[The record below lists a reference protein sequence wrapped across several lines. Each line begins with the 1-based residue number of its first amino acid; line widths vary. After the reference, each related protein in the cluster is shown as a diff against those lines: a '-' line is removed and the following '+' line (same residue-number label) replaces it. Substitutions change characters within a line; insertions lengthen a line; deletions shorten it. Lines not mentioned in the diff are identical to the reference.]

1 MIRVVVVDD
10 DFRIAGIHAAYVD
23 KVDGFQAIA
32 QVHTAAE
39 AIAAVDRLRPD
50 LLLLDLY
57 LPDEHGLEL
66 VARLRR
72 DGHPPVDVIV
82 ITAAKDAD
90 SVRAAMQ
97 GGALHYLLKP
107 FGFPALRD
115 KLLSYGQMR
124 SRLSALHE
132 PDQRSVDRV
141 FGALRA
147 PDQLAG
153 AKGRS
158 PHTLEAVERL
168 FVSGE
173 REMSAAE
180 VAEMTGMSRATAQRY
195 LSHLHEMGRVDIRLR
210 YGSGGRPEHR
220 YRWRRTGQE
229 LAVLRGGSAFSGR
242 LRDRGDDHLEGGA
255 VAVGAVHLDRAV
267 VGFGDDPAGGH
278 GHRGQGEHGRL
289 HPPQPEAVDHG
300 QAHPDGQERHRLP
313 LREQPHRRQVEPG
326 EHRPGDVRRH
336 RTEPPQDAA
345 RRGGRRPG
353 ATSADLWGRR
363 GWLVAAD

>member
-10 DFRIAGIHAAYVD
+10 DFRIAGIHAAYVG
-23 KVDGFQAIA
+23 KVDGFEVIA

-39 AIAAVDRLRPD
+39 AVAAMDRLRPD

-57 LPDEHGLEL
+57 LPDEHGLDL

-97 GGALHYLLKP
+97 RGALHYLLKP
-107 FGFPALRD
+107 FNFPALRD
-115 KLLSYGQMR
+115 KLLSYAQMR
-124 SRLSALHE
+124 SRLHALHE
-132 PDQRSVDRV
+132 PDQRNVDRV

-168 FVSGE
+168 Q
-173 REMSAAE
+173 AARPE
-180 VAEMTGMSRATAQRY
+180 EKSPAEGAAITGMSRATAQRY
-195 LSHLHEMGRVDIRLR
+195 LSHLHEVGRVEIRLR

-220 YRWRRTGQE
+220 YRWCRTGQ
-229 LAVLRGGSAFSGR
+229 AS
-242 LRDRGDDHLEGGA
+242 
-255 VAVGAVHLDRAV
+255 
-267 VGFGDDPAGGH
+267 
-278 GHRGQGEHGRL
+278 
-289 HPPQPEAVDHG
+289 
-300 QAHPDGQERHRLP
+300 
-313 LREQPHRRQVEPG
+313 
-326 EHRPGDVRRH
+326 
-336 RTEPPQDAA
+336 
-345 RRGGRRPG
+345 
-353 ATSADLWGRR
+353 
-363 GWLVAAD
+363 

>member
-1 MIRVVVVDD
+1 MIRVLVVDD

-23 KVDGFQAIA
+23 KVDGFQTIA

-66 VARLRR
+66 AARLRR

-168 FVSGE
+168 LVSGE
-173 REMSAAE
+173 QELSATE

-195 LSHLHEMGRVDIRLR
+195 LSHLHEIGRVEIRLR

-220 YRWRRTGQE
+220 YRWCRTG
-229 LAVLRGGSAFSGR
+229 
-242 LRDRGDDHLEGGA
+242 
-255 VAVGAVHLDRAV
+255 
-267 VGFGDDPAGGH
+267 
-278 GHRGQGEHGRL
+278 
-289 HPPQPEAVDHG
+289 
-300 QAHPDGQERHRLP
+300 
-313 LREQPHRRQVEPG
+313 RR
-326 EHRPGDVRRH
+326 
-336 RTEPPQDAA
+336 
-345 RRGGRRPG
+345 
-353 ATSADLWGRR
+353 
-363 GWLVAAD
+363 

>member
-23 KVDGFQAIA
+23 KVDGFEAIA
-32 QVHTAAE
+32 RAHTAAE
-39 AIAAVDRLRPD
+39 AVAAVDRLRPD

-57 LPDEHGLEL
+57 LPDEHGLNL

-72 DGHPPVDVIV
+72 EGHPAVDVIV
-82 ITAAKDAD
+82 VTAAKDAD

-107 FGFPALRD
+107 FSFPALRD

-124 SRLSALHE
+124 SRLDTLHE
-132 PDQRSVDRV
+132 PDQRNVDRV

-158 PHTLEAVERL
+158 AHTLETVERL
-168 FVSGE
+168 LASGQPE
-173 REMSAAE
+173 LSELSAAE

-195 LSHLHEMGRVDIRLR
+195 LSHLHEIGRVEIRLR

-220 YRWRRTGQE
+220 YRWCR
-229 LAVLRGGSAFSGR
+229 AS
-242 LRDRGDDHLEGGA
+242 EG
-255 VAVGAVHLDRAV
+255 
-267 VGFGDDPAGGH
+267 
-278 GHRGQGEHGRL
+278 
-289 HPPQPEAVDHG
+289 
-300 QAHPDGQERHRLP
+300 
-313 LREQPHRRQVEPG
+313 
-326 EHRPGDVRRH
+326 
-336 RTEPPQDAA
+336 
-345 RRGGRRPG
+345 
-353 ATSADLWGRR
+353 
-363 GWLVAAD
+363 